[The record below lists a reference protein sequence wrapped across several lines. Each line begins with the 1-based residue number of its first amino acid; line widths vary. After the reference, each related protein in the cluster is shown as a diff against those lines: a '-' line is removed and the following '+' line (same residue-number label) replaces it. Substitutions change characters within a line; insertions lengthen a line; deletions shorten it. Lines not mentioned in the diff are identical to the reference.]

1 MRRIR
6 LFLPVLA
13 ALALGAC
20 IAVAPTGIHR
30 VTDGPDAGGAGGGLT
45 LTGSTTSAP
54 PENLPDSGP
63 TDPHAVIGAV
73 PSHGPFS
80 GGQSVLVRG
89 KGFTSKVRVWFGPN
103 EAAASTLLA
112 VDPTR
117 VQVVAPPG
125 AAGPVDVVVQNGDD
139 TSTRRALPA
148 GFLYDALYAT
158 PDSGPIPGGTV
169 LEILGQGTAW
179 DASSVARIDNKPC
192 TTQAVVSAAHIT
204 CTAPPG
210 SPGSK
215 TVSVTTGADTTLVLD
230 AYTYED
236 STNGYKGGLS
246 GAPLTG
252 HLKVLVY
259 DNYTGQPLE
268 GALVIA
274 GSDLATALITHA
286 DPTGVAVL
294 SDPSLNAPRTVT
306 IAAKCHS
313 PITFVAEPVDTV
325 TTYLDPLLTPA
336 CASSGD
342 PPPVGGKPQSQGTIV
357 GELVWPRVDE
367 FKKGAWTNVPT
378 PIGDS
383 ERWAA
388 YVFVASADSTSPFY
402 LPASSSAVLAT
413 SPGDQGYG
421 FSLTTYPGNRSIYAL
436 AGIEDDSQ
444 GNPRFTAYAFGA
456 LNGVS
461 VLPGQASDTV
471 YIDMGKTLDQ
481 ALTMNVAPPL
491 PGPKG
496 PDRLKATVAV
506 RLGTDGYAIL
516 PGAQKSPFLPLTGAV
531 TMVGL
536 PALDGSLT
544 GSVYVSSARAVT
556 GNAGSAPL
564 SVIGKQL
571 STSTAAPLSMEGF
584 VGVPQLSVPAPNGGW
599 DGRHLSF
606 TFPGGTSGVD
616 LSVLDIAA
624 GAGVV
629 NWTVAAPGGSQSVT
643 LPDLSGFPDVA
654 LPPGPINISVTGG
667 RIDGFDYQKLVYR
680 QMRTGGMTAYALDS
694 FDAHL

>member
-1 MRRIR
+1 
-6 LFLPVLA
+6 
-13 ALALGAC
+13 
-20 IAVAPTGIHR
+20 
-30 VTDGPDAGGAGGGLT
+30 
-45 LTGSTTSAP
+45 
-54 PENLPDSGP
+54 
-63 TDPHAVIGAV
+63 
-73 PSHGPFS
+73 
-80 GGQSVLVRG
+80 
-89 KGFTSKVRVWFGPN
+89 
-103 EAAASTLLA
+103 
-112 VDPTR
+112 
-117 VQVVAPPG
+117 
-125 AAGPVDVVVQNGDD
+125 
-139 TSTRRALPA
+139 
-148 GFLYDALYAT
+148 
-158 PDSGPIPGGTV
+158 
-169 LEILGQGTAW
+169 
-179 DASSVARIDNKPC
+179 
-192 TTQAVVSAAHIT
+192 VSATHIT

-210 SPGSK
+210 TPGSK

-246 GAPLTG
+246 GAPLAG
-252 HLKVLVY
+252 QLKVLVY

-274 GSDLATALITHA
+274 GSDVSTALVTHA
-286 DPTGVAVL
+286 DATGVAIFN
-294 SDPSLNAPRTVT
+294 DPTLVAPRTVT
-306 IAAKCHS
+306 VASSCHS
-313 PITFVAEPVDTV
+313 PISFVAEPVDTV

-336 CASSGD
+336 CAASGD
-342 PPPVGGKPQSQGTIV
+342 PPPVGGKPQAQGTIT

-378 PIGDS
+378 PIGDD
-383 ERWAA
+383 EHFAA
-388 YVFVASADSTSPFY
+388 YVFTASPDSTGQFY
-402 LPASSSAVLAT
+402 LPAASNAVLVT

-421 FSLTTYPGNRSIYAL
+421 FSFTTYPGNRSIYAV

-444 GNPRFTAYAFGA
+444 GTQKFTAYAFGA
-456 LNGVS
+456 VNGVS
-461 VLPGQASDTV
+461 VLPGGTTDSI

-531 TMVGL
+531 TIVGL

-556 GNAGSAPL
+556 GNAASAPM
-564 SVIGKQL
+564 SVVAKQI
-571 STSTAAPLSMEGF
+571 STSTASPLSMVGF
-584 VGVPQLSVPAPNGGW
+584 VGVPQLSVPASNGAW
-599 DGRHLSF
+599 DGKHL
-606 TFPGGTSGVD
+606 TWAFPGGTSGVD

-629 NWTVAAPGGSQSVT
+629 NWTVAAPGGSQSIT

-654 LPPGPINISVTGG
+654 LPPGPINVSVTGG
-667 RIDGFDYQKLVYR
+667 RIDGFDYRTLVYR
-680 QMRTGGMTAYALDS
+680 QMRTSGMTAYALDS